1 MAGPSQRQ
9 KISLGSKDQS
19 YRFYESFQNIIKTIL
34 LALIVGLIAWG
45 LTTILKES
53 VNRASEFLF
62 EPFHHQVQV
71 LSEKKETA
79 DIVAPYLN
87 KKSTKVKLETSSSP
101 WIFLSVILLGS
112 LVRSILFKSKVWHT
126 VEGDGATQSIN
137 YFLNSYNQPPEVYV
151 KERFSR
157 ATFMAALRRMLITG
171 LTLGCG
177 GSGGLEG
184 PIIPIGENIGAGLC
198 RWLCIKD
205 ANTLRALQ
213 MAGIAAAVCT
223 LLNAPFASAIF
234 ATEIVY
240 SERIVY
246 RTFLYSIFAVVVAYT
261 LNHNIMSST
270 SLFSIAAHGQYY
282 SVHEYVLV
290 CLVAIFCSG
299 PCGLGLKWFFGYL
312 KKVFAFIPAF
322 YRSPIAALLTAMI
335 VLGLWFSL
343 GIEPGYVVGVGEHTI
358 NNLLMQSGNPLLQVW
373 WIIVV
378 IIVAKTLATGLTLM
392 TGGSAGLLVP
402 AMILGGAMGAVMYHL
417 LTFLSLVVDP
427 SPQIFIIAGIASS
440 LVAIIEVPLATIALV
455 VEMFGASY
463 AAPVMVAVGVCHIL
477 SRNMRLR
484 VQRKQQADA

>member
-1 MAGPSQRQ
+1 MAGPSQKQ
-9 KISLGSKDQS
+9 KINLGSKDQS
-19 YRFYESFQNIIKTIL
+19 FTFYESMSSIMRTIF
-34 LALIVGLIAWG
+34 LALMVGVLAWAFA
-45 LTTILKES
+45 TVLKITVEKS
-53 VNRASEFLF
+53 SEFLF

-71 LSEKKETA
+71 LKKNKSTA
-79 DIVAPYLN
+79 DIVSPSLN
-87 KKSTKVKLETSSSP
+87 KVATKRVLEHTSSA
-101 WIFLSVILLGS
+101 WIFLGVILLGA
-112 LVRSILFKSKVWHT
+112 LIRGFLFQSKSWHT

-137 YFLNSYNQPPEVYV
+137 YFLNSYNQQPEVYV

-157 ATFMAALRRMLITG
+157 ATFMAALRRVLITG

-198 RWLCIKD
+198 RWLGIKD

-246 RTFLYSIFAVVVAYT
+246 RTFLYSIFSVVVAYT
-261 LNHNIMSST
+261 LNHNLMSST
-270 SLFSIAAHGQYY
+270 SLFSVAAHGQYY
-282 SVHEYVLV
+282 SIREYILV

-322 YRSPIAALLTAMI
+322 FRSPIAALITAVI
-335 VLGLWFSL
+335 VLGLWFLL
-343 GIEPGYVVGVGEHTI
+343 GIEPGYILGVGEHTI
-358 NNLLMQSGNPLLQVW
+358 SDLLSQSGNPLLQVW
-373 WIIVV
+373 WIILV

-402 AMILGGAMGAVMYHL
+402 AMILGGAMGAVMYHM